1 MTTTTLTRWILPAV
15 LATGFVATALAPA
28 PARANDDLV
37 RVIVDVADVMMRGST
52 PYYRHGNYGQN
63 DRLLVSYDRYG
74 RPVYYRNVPR
84 RHHAYRPGPPPHA
97 RHSAH
102 ELHPA
107 WGDAGADPAGPA
119 LGRVASQRR
128 RGGVRADR
136 GAGAAVA
143 RPTVID
149 VARSS

>member
-15 LATGFVATALAPA
+15 LATGFVATALA

-74 RPVYYRNVPR
+74 RPV
-84 RHHAYRPGPPPHA
+84 
-97 RHSAH
+97 
-102 ELHPA
+102 
-107 WGDAGADPAGPA
+107 
-119 LGRVASQRR
+119 
-128 RGGVRADR
+128 
-136 GAGAAVA
+136 
-143 RPTVID
+143 
-149 VARSS
+149 

>member
-15 LATGFVATALAPA
+15 LATGFVGTALAPA

-97 RHSAH
+97 RAHGRRDDRHSRTRCDNR
-102 ELHPA
+102 
-107 WGDAGADPAGPA
+107 GRCTVQYYDP
-119 LGRVASQRR
+119 RQDR
-128 RGGVRADR
+128 RGRR
-136 GAGAAVA
+136 
-143 RPTVID
+143 
-149 VARSS
+149 